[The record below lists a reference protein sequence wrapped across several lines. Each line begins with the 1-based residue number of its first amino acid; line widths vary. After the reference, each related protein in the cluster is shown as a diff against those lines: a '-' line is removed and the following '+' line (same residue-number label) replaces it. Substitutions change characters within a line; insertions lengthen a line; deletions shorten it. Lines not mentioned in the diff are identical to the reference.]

1 MTYLQLF
8 QYVYII
14 QLKVSG
20 LSAGKAQKTNISIF
34 YHMPSCQYQDEVPML
49 SQDNLRDTQQV
60 GKAEPKWD
68 RRCQYAEEQ
77 FWKNLQLKHTF
88 TIKVL
93 FKK

>member
-34 YHMPSCQYQDEVPML
+34 HHMPSCQYQIEVPML
-49 SQDNLRDTQQV
+49 SQDNVRDTQQV

-77 FWKNLQLKHTF
+77 FWKHLQLKHTF